1 MEDAFKPLLSKG
13 KETLKNA
20 KNASLA
26 AEKEKRK
33 DRDEEIDQ
41 EIRSNFIFKV
51 YCLLLSQLLIA
62 VIMITFSLYSESFK
76 YVLLNVRAVYIMFFI
91 IAALTFV
98 GPNFFPNILK
108 LNPYNYIYLFTFTIS
123 YDYIICE
130 QTCKYTPITVMMAL
144 ILTFITVAT
153 LTLYA
158 KHSKKDFTILGGTFF
173 VSMNL
178 FVIGNMITYIIGAE
192 YSSYVVICCCCI
204 VFSTYI
210 IYDTQLIIGDG
221 GERFSEDDYIL
232 ATMCLYIDIINLF
245 VQMLKLISK
254 AMDDEKNK
262 DSKTDK
268 VAEEFFGVKKKDE
281 KKDDDD
287 EDEEKGKGKKSKGKK
302 GKDDKKG
309 GKGKGGK
316 GKDDKKG
323 GKGKGGKGKDDKK
336 GGKGGDDK
344 KEKKEDDESVEQK
357 FNKQLEDLTNNL
369 FGL

>member
-13 KETLKNA
+13 KETLKQQ

-33 DRDEEIDQ
+33 DIDEEIDK

-51 YCLLLSQLLIA
+51 YVLLLCQLLIA

-76 YVLLNVRAVYIMFFI
+76 YVLLHVRAVYIMFFI
-91 IAALTFV
+91 IAALTFI
-98 GPNFFPNILK
+98 GPNFFPKILK
-108 LNPYNYIYLFTFTIS
+108 LHPYNYIYLFTFTIS

-144 ILTFITVAT
+144 VLTFITVAT
-153 LTLYA
+153 LTVYA
-158 KHSKKDFTILGGTFF
+158 KHAKTDFSILGGTFF

-210 IYDTQLIIGDG
+210 IYDTQLIIGEG
-221 GERFSEDDYIL
+221 GERFGEDDYIL

-245 VQMLKLISK
+245 LQILKLISK

-262 DSKTDK
+262 DSKADK
-268 VAEEFFGVKKKDE
+268 MAEEFFGNKKGG
-281 KKDDDD
+281 KKEEDDD
-287 EDEEKGKGKKSKGKK
+287 EEK
-302 GKDDKKG
+302 

-323 GKGKGGKGKDDKK
+323 KGGKGKDDKKGKGGKGGKGKDDKK
-336 GGKGGDDK
+336 GGDEK

-369 FGL
+369 FGI

>member
-13 KETLKNA
+13 KETLKQQ

-33 DRDEEIDQ
+33 DIDEEIDK

-51 YCLLLSQLLIA
+51 YVLLLCQLLIA
-62 VIMITFSLYSESFK
+62 VIMITFSLYSESFQ
-76 YVLLNVRAVYIMFFI
+76 YVLLHVRAVYIMFFI
-91 IAALTFV
+91 IAALTFI
-98 GPNFFPNILK
+98 GPNFFPKILK
-108 LNPYNYIYLFTFTIS
+108 LHPYNYIYLFTFTIS

-178 FVIGNMITYIIGAE
+178 FVIGNMITYIIGAQ

-232 ATMCLYIDIINLF
+232 ATMLLYIDIINLF

-287 EDEEKGKGKKSKGKK
+287 EDEEKGKGKKKGK
-302 GKDDKKG
+302 
-309 GKGKGGK
+309 
-316 GKDDKKG
+316 
-323 GKGKGGKGKDDKK
+323 KGKDDKK

-344 KEKKEDDESVEQK
+344 KEKKEDEESVEQK
-357 FNKQLEDLTNNL
+357 FNKQLENLTNNL
-369 FGL
+369 FDI

>member
-13 KETLKNA
+13 KETLQNA
-20 KNASLA
+20 KKESLA
-26 AEKEKRK
+26 TEKEKRK
-33 DRDEEIDQ
+33 DRDVEIDQ

-76 YVLLNVRAVYIMFFI
+76 YVLLNVRGVYIMFFL

-98 GPNFFPNILK
+98 GPNFFPTILK
-108 LNPYNYIYLFTFTIS
+108 LYPYNYVYLFTFTIS

-178 FVIGNMITYIIGAE
+178 FVIGNMITYIIGAQ

-245 VQMLKLISK
+245 LQILKLISK

-262 DSKTDK
+262 DSKADK
-268 VAEEFFGVKKKDE
+268 MAEEFFGNKKGG
-281 KKDDDD
+281 KKEEDD
-287 EDEEKGKGKKSKGKK
+287 DEEKGK
-302 GKDDKKG
+302 

-323 GKGKGGKGKDDKK
+323 KGEKGKDDKKGKGGKGGKGKDDKK
-336 GGKGGDDK
+336 GGDEK

-369 FGL
+369 FGI

>member
-20 KNASLA
+20 KKESLA
-26 AEKEKRK
+26 TEKAKRK

-76 YVLLNVRAVYIMFFI
+76 YVLLNVRGVYIMFFL

-98 GPNFFPNILK
+98 GPNFFPTILK
-108 LNPYNYIYLFTFTIS
+108 LYPYNYVYLFTFTIS

-178 FVIGNMITYIIGAE
+178 FVIGNMITYIIGAQ

-221 GERFSEDDYIL
+221 GERFSEEDYIL

-245 VQMLKLISK
+245 VQILKLIAK

-262 DSKTDK
+262 DAKTDK
-268 VAEEFFGVKKKDE
+268 IAEEFFGAKKKEE

-287 EDEEKGKGKKSKGKK
+287 EDEEKGKGKKKGKK

-309 GKGKGGK
+309 GKGKKGKDDKKGK

-323 GKGKGGKGKDDKK
+323 GKGKGDKK

-344 KEKKEDDESVEQK
+344 KEKKEDEESVEQK
-357 FNKQLEDLTNNL
+357 FNKQLENLTNNL
-369 FGL
+369 FDI

>member
-1 MEDAFKPLLSKG
+1 M
-13 KETLKNA
+13 
-20 KNASLA
+20 
-26 AEKEKRK
+26 
-33 DRDEEIDQ
+33 
-41 EIRSNFIFKV
+41 
-51 YCLLLSQLLIA
+51 
-62 VIMITFSLYSESFK
+62 
-76 YVLLNVRAVYIMFFI
+76 
-91 IAALTFV
+91 
-98 GPNFFPNILK
+98 
-108 LNPYNYIYLFTFTIS
+108 
-123 YDYIICE
+123 
-130 QTCKYTPITVMMAL
+130 
-144 ILTFITVAT
+144 
-153 LTLYA
+153 
-158 KHSKKDFTILGGTFF
+158 
-173 VSMNL
+173 
-178 FVIGNMITYIIGAE
+178 
-192 YSSYVVICCCCI
+192 
-204 VFSTYI
+204 FSTYI

-281 KKDDDD
+281 KKDEDD

-323 GKGKGGKGKDDKK
+323 GKG
-336 GGKGGDDK
+336 GDEK